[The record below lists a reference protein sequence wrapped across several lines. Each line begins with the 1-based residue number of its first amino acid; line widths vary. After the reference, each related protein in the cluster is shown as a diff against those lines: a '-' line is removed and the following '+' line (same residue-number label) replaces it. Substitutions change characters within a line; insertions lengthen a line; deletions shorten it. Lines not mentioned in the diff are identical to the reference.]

1 MKKYFLFV
9 VAIVAIVVMASG
21 CTSQTGN
28 NSTATK
34 TYSANG
40 ISFNYPSSWAI
51 INETSNEN
59 GTLIALG
66 DANFKD
72 NNSTNGNGV
81 VIYNLKTNNTSSDFA
96 NITKSIA
103 NLNGTMNTVSIA
115 GVTANTTSFNDTAN
129 NVTAQVKLIYFT
141 KNNNIYILQY
151 LTIASDFQT
160 QQGLFDTITK
170 SFQAS

>member
-51 INETSNEN
+51 LNETSNEN
-59 GTLIALG
+59 ATIVAIG
-66 DANFKD
+66 DANSTQ
-72 NNSTNGNGV
+72 NNTTTGSGV
-81 VIYNLKTNNTSSDFA
+81 VIYKLKTNNSASDLS
-96 NITKSIA
+96 NLSKTIRS
-103 NLNGTMNTVSIA
+103 LNGTMNTASIA
-115 GVTANTTSFNDTAN
+115 GLTANETTYNETGN
-129 NVTAQVKLIYFT
+129 NVTAQIKVIYFA
-141 KNNNIYILQY
+141 KNNNIYLIQY
-151 LTIASDFQT
+151 VTYASDFQT
-160 QQGLFDTITK
+160 QQQLFDTITK

>member
-81 VIYNLKTNNTSSDFA
+81 FIYNLKTNNTSSDFA

>member
-51 INETSNEN
+51 INETTNEN

-66 DANFKD
+66 DANFKE
-72 NNSTNGNGV
+72 NNSTSGNGV
-81 VIYNLKTNNTSSDFA
+81 VLYKLKTNNPSSDFA

-103 NLNGTMNTVSIA
+103 NLNGTKDTVSIA
-115 GVTANTTSFNDTAN
+115 GVTANETTFNDSVN
-129 NVTAQVKLIYFT
+129 NVTAQVKIIYFT
-141 KNNNIYILQY
+141 KNNYIYILQY

-170 SFQAS
+170 SFQTS

>member
-51 INETSNEN
+51 LNETSNEN
-59 GTLIALG
+59 ATIVAIG
-66 DANFKD
+66 DANSTQ
-72 NNSTNGNGV
+72 NNTTNGNGV
-81 VIYNLKTNNTSSDFA
+81 VIYKIKTNNSASDLSNFS
-96 NITKSIA
+96 KSIRS
-103 NLNGTMNTVSIA
+103 LNGTMSTDSIA
-115 GVTANTTSFNDTAN
+115 GLTANETTYNETGN
-129 NVTAQVKLIYFT
+129 NVTAKIKVIYFA
-141 KNNNIYILQY
+141 KNNNIYLIQY
-151 LTIASDFQT
+151 VTIGSDFQT
-160 QQGLFDTITK
+160 QQQLFDTITK